1 MDGSNLSIS
10 ALKDKISSKLS
21 SGKSNSASKKN
32 NNKTKDVEPTSDDS
46 KNDKSKGSSKANK
59 QTTGE
64 KKEKKAKKDKKD
76 KKAKTEP
83 STKKETAGGADT
95 SDNSGD
101 VLRREALALGA
112 TEEDLKLVEGVDEE
126 AELEAELS
134 GNDGDKKLTADL
146 SNFMNGLGFTGEVDI
161 AEDEDEDDVEIE
173 EKVEA
178 KKEKAIEKQK
188 EPEVK
193 PKAAKKAEPAPAKQA
208 KEKKQKQEKDQK
220 TEKPKEDDST
230 VQVAEMRKEKKPA
243 TSDKINDLS
252 SVKSDKLAIEC
263 RIDWYNVE
271 TIAVDEPEKLDRFA
285 VERLTEKAQALVES
299 ENKTYLNEFTSVSS
313 QKKFL
318 SQILSDGTLNDK
330 ISALTLL
337 VQEAPFHNLKAFD
350 TLLSYCEKK
359 SRTASLQAINALK
372 DLFLNGLLPDRKL
385 LSFSKQALNKNADV
399 KTLALYYFEDH
410 LKKSYF
416 KFIQVLE
423 FLSHDPIL
431 HVRMNV
437 VSHIFDLLKAK
448 PEQEANLLRLGV
460 NKLGDVENKVAAKT
474 SYSILQ
480 LEETHPAMKKIVTD
494 SVTDMVLQKKHDY
507 HSQYYTIL
515 TLNQT
520 ILSRKDVE
528 LANSLVKTYFSL
540 FEKILVE
547 SDPALKD
554 KAEDKVLGKSE
565 RGRKNNRKA
574 FKKGKKGGK
583 SVKVEEKSE
592 EEVVEERS
600 AKMFSALLTGLN
612 RAFPYADLPSET
624 YSSHLNTLYK
634 ITHSTNFNTSVQAL
648 VLVQQIISQ
657 QDLDSARFYRTLYE
671 SLMDPR
677 LVNSSKQGIYLNLL
691 FKSLKNDIRNIPRV
705 LAFVKRILQICCH
718 WINVGAITG
727 MFFLLMELS
736 KTHPQILELMEA
748 EGARPETLTSNDSE
762 KKGNDEE
769 YDPKKRDPE
778 YANAHKSNL
787 WEMSSFVNHY
797 HPSVSIYASSL
808 IDGTPQPKPDLGL
821 FSLAHFLD
829 RFVYKNAKQKNNA
842 KGSSIMQPLGGG
854 HSGSLLVRA
863 TNVQSSD
870 VPVNTVDWLSKKAD
884 SVRPDEKF
892 FFDYFTR
899 NEKKIRTQKSRKA
912 GDDDEDEDEALGED
926 QVWDAL
932 VKSRPDVEG
941 SDDDGLSDFDE
952 EDFGDM
958 SDLSDDDGEAEG
970 LEGDIEDI
978 DDELEEFDDDEALGD
993 GSDAEGSID
1002 DAFNQLGDEDAEQ
1015 SEADVSTEEEST
1027 TSKKRKSDGEEK
1039 NKKKKKTKFS
1049 SMPTFASAED
1059 YAQYLQ
1065 SDDEF

>member
-21 SGKSNSASKKN
+21 GGSTGTSKKHGE
-32 NNKTKDVEPTSDDS
+32 KVKDGKKKSSEDS
-46 KNDKSKGSSKANK
+46 QKDKSKGGPKEDKHHKSD
-59 QTTGE
+59 
-64 KKEKKAKKDKKD
+64 KKGKKDKKEKP
-76 KKAKTEP
+76 KKDEKPAKSGKKPKESLESSNGSTEF
-83 STKKETAGGADT
+83 
-95 SDNSGD
+95 D
-101 VLRREALALGA
+101 VLKQEALAMGA
-112 TEEDLKLVEGVDEE
+112 TEEDLKLVEGVDDEE
-126 AELEAELS
+126 EQVHGSENT
-134 GNDGDKKLTADL
+134 GIDKDLNSDL
-146 SNFMNGLGFTGEVDI
+146 SKFMNGLGFSGEVDI
-161 AEDEDEDDVEIE
+161 VEEEAAKQEEEEEEEEEAKDSISEDDEPVVKPAKE
-173 EKVEA
+173 EKKKASKKVDIPLA
-178 KKEKAIEKQK
+178 KSSEKDAVVDSQKEKSDVIVSEM
-188 EPEVK
+188 P
-193 PKAAKKAEPAPAKQA
+193 
-208 KEKKQKQEKDQK
+208 KEKRKDYG
-220 TEKPKEDDST
+220 
-230 VQVAEMRKEKKPA
+230 
-243 TSDKINDLS
+243 
-252 SVKSDKLAIEC
+252 KSDKVTDLNSVNSEKLVLEC
-263 RIDWYNVE
+263 RIDWYNIE
-271 TIAVDEPEKLDRFA
+271 TPPIEEAEKLDRFA
-285 VERLTEKAQALVES
+285 LERLTEKAKALVDS
-299 ENKTYLNEFTSVSS
+299 ENKTYLSEFTSVNS
-313 QKKFL
+313 QRRFL

-337 VQEAPFHNLKAFD
+337 VQEAPLHNLKAFD

-359 SRTASLQAINALK
+359 SRTAALQAINALK

-385 LSFSKQALNKNADV
+385 LSFSKQALNKNADA
-399 KTLALYYFEDH
+399 KTLAMYYFEDH

-460 NKLGDVENKVAAKT
+460 NKLGDIENKVAAKT
-474 SYSILQ
+474 SYQILQ
-480 LEETHPAMKKIVTD
+480 LEEAHPAMKKIVTD
-494 SVTDMVLQKKHDY
+494 AVTDMVLQKNHDY

-520 ILSRKDVE
+520 ILSRADID

-547 SDPALKD
+547 SDPSLKD
-554 KAEDKVLGKSE
+554 EAGDKVLGKSE

-583 SVKVEEKSE
+583 SVKIQEKSE
-592 EEVVEERS
+592 EEIIEERS

-612 RAFPYADLPSET
+612 RAFPFADLPSEI
-624 YSSHLNTLYK
+624 YSNHLNTLYK

-648 VLVQQIISQ
+648 VLVHQIITH
-657 QDLDSARFYRTLYE
+657 QDLDSARYYRTLYE

-727 MFFLLMELS
+727 MFYLLMELS

-748 EGARPETLTSNDSE
+748 EAARPENLTTNAKE
-762 KKGNDEE
+762 ETTGAKEE

-778 YANAHKSNL
+778 FAHAQKSSL
-787 WEMSSFVNHY
+787 WEIYSFVNHY
-797 HPSVSIYASSL
+797 HPSVSIYATSL
-808 IDGTPQPKPDLGL
+808 IEGTSQAKPDLGL

-829 RFVYKNAKQKNNA
+829 RFVYKNAKQKNNL

-863 TNVQSSD
+863 TNVKSSD
-870 VPVNTVDWLSKKAD
+870 IPVNTIDWLSKKAEQ
-884 SVRPDEKF
+884 VRPEEKF
-892 FFDYFTR
+892 FYDYFT
-899 NEKKIRTQKSRKA
+899 NNQKKIRSRKSR
-912 GDDDEDEDEALGED
+912 DENEEDEEFGED
-926 QVWDAL
+926 EVWDAL
-932 VKSRPDVEG
+932 VKSKPEVEG

-952 EDFGDM
+952 EDFADM
-958 SDLSDDDGEAEG
+958 SDLEDDEGEAEG
-970 LEGDIEDI
+970 ITSDIPDEEFGDF
-978 DDELEEFDDDEALGD
+978 DDAAEFDDESDIGEEDGAVGSEAEESDGGFSFNDED
-993 GSDAEGSID
+993 ENGSDEEAIVPEEG
-1002 DAFNQLGDEDAEQ
+1002 
-1015 SEADVSTEEEST
+1015 
-1027 TSKKRKSDGEEK
+1027 KKRKSEGEDKK
-1039 NKKKKKTKFS
+1039 NKKAKLRAL
-1049 SMPTFASAED
+1049 PTFASADD
-1059 YAQYLQ
+1059 YAEYLQ